1 MLIQLVIS
9 DIGKTL
15 SSLQES
21 FTTREWSIVIWIGI
35 FIIFQ
40 MKRSS
45 FRSSLLQIVKLLCS
59 KNILMARSSK
69 HLDSIQDTYH
79 GAEPNTKKVD

>member
-1 MLIQLVIS
+1 MLIQFVIS
-9 DIGKTL
+9 DIGKIL

-35 FIIFQ
+35 FIIFH

-45 FRSSLLQIVKLLCS
+45 FRSSLLQIVKLFCS
-59 KNILMARSSK
+59 KKILIPLHIPEHTRSVFRGCS
-69 HLDSIQDTYH
+69 QQP
-79 GAEPNTKKVD
+79 ER